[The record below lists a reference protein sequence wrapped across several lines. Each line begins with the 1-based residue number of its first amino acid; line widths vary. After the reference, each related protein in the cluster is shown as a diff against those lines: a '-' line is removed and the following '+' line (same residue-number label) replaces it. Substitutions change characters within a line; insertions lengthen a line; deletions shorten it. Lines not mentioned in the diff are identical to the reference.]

1 MDHQHGQSL
10 ADIEKSER
18 AGRLVLTVRSR
29 SISFFCA
36 FTFFFSLLQYD
47 WIQKTQQGVF
57 YFVGTSA
64 SDPEKRL
71 RRPTN
76 NDVEDDYEY
85 RE

>member
-1 MDHQHGQSL
+1 VDHQHGQSR

-18 AGRLVLTVRSR
+18 VGRLVLNVRSR
-29 SISFFCA
+29 SISLSA
-36 FTFFFSLLQYD
+36 ASFFFSSLQYD

>member
-1 MDHQHGQSL
+1 MVVHVVVCGCGV
-10 ADIEKSER
+10 IR
-18 AGRLVLTVRSR
+18 
-29 SISFFCA
+29 
-36 FTFFFSLLQYD
+36 
-47 WIQKTQQGVF
+47 IQKTQQGVF

>member
-1 MDHQHGQSL
+1 MAGDRWMKRFVEGEDRGQMV
-10 ADIEKSER
+10 
-18 AGRLVLTVRSR
+18 RLY
-29 SISFFCA
+29 
-36 FTFFFSLLQYD
+36 FFFFFPSLQYD